1 MTKIRCK
8 IYREGRARKSYLEVF
23 VFEVMSGRDEEK
35 MLQIELPA
43 NFRLLFQGPQ
53 AFQDGSD
60 CPKTSPRALG

>member
-8 IYREGRARKSYLEVF
+8 IYREGRAGRSYLDVF
-23 VFEVMSGRDEEK
+23 VFEVMRGRDEQQ

-60 CPKTSPRALG
+60 SPETSPGSPG